1 MIKKIV
7 YNIWIVCLYAV
18 DLLYKQTKKIMKKV
32 EFVQQ
37 TAHYD
42 NNKMWYYTAIDGSY
56 VSDSGH
62 YDKEIA
68 YEKFIILSNGGSLL
82 PIKTIL
88 ETKTID

>member
-1 MIKKIV
+1 
-7 YNIWIVCLYAV
+7 
-18 DLLYKQTKKIMKKV
+18 MKKV

-42 NNKMWYYTAIDGSY
+42 NNKMWYYTAINDAY

-62 YDKEIA
+62 YEKEIA

-88 ETKTID
+88 ETKTIN